1 MKNQP
6 PLLHSRGANLNPE
19 SSHGDQYGSPSESDH
34 PNGPYFQGFFSTGSK
49 HQPTASLGLSKSGG
63 GDYHDAP
70 CAANEPRPR
79 PYDFP
84 NIGIASERG
93 PARYLGTTLIAGSEG
108 SFLRGDEGHDEMLVP
123 NEQSLARG
131 GASSAQQYNA
141 TRPSFAASLHG
152 RPPSMSSSYPTN
164 PAVDAPDQDSKP
176 DRPSTY
182 KAYEGNFQDSESAK
196 NCRKTQTRGNR
207 LPYRPPDTD
216 PTIADIE
223 RSRPYNVERI
233 YNAMTR
239 GDKARDNEKSIA
251 MKRWVHGAYYKSHL
265 VEAHCHKVFDCLLEQ
280 AKLGYRGWD
289 HNDYVAD
296 DRKGED
302 EDRDVDCAA
311 RLDNIIRALE
321 QEKTICEDVMNSACQ
336 IRMFVNAP
344 KAYANRKYQNRVGNS
359 KRGRMKDAEE
369 DAAGKPS
376 KLRRTPIRPTTR
388 PRTLSNLQSS
398 TTETRIFSQTPEASS
413 QQAGAPHQQPRYA
426 TPPQQS
432 VASPASM
439 SRGTPAGIHA
449 RTFDPAQP
457 PSFGINQLNPMSPPI
472 SLTPVQRKATVT
484 ASQHSPFLSPPDLSQ
499 DHLSAIAWSQMP
511 RGPPVSSW
519 PSMQAYDQSYAPIS
533 SETDAFFDQSL
544 IWAPG
549 DALGTGVSSNLF
561 EQNPDAAL
569 LFSLDQVDF
578 TQEQSRQESW
588 ATQSSAQAFPDGLS
602 RGEQGEG
609 RD

>member
-1 MKNQP
+1 
-6 PLLHSRGANLNPE
+6 
-19 SSHGDQYGSPSESDH
+19 
-34 PNGPYFQGFFSTGSK
+34 
-49 HQPTASLGLSKSGG
+49 
-63 GDYHDAP
+63 
-70 CAANEPRPR
+70 
-79 PYDFP
+79 
-84 NIGIASERG
+84 
-93 PARYLGTTLIAGSEG
+93 
-108 SFLRGDEGHDEMLVP
+108 
-123 NEQSLARG
+123 
-131 GASSAQQYNA
+131 
-141 TRPSFAASLHG
+141 
-152 RPPSMSSSYPTN
+152 
-164 PAVDAPDQDSKP
+164 
-176 DRPSTY
+176 
-182 KAYEGNFQDSESAK
+182 
-196 NCRKTQTRGNR
+196 
-207 LPYRPPDTD
+207 
-216 PTIADIE
+216 
-223 RSRPYNVERI
+223 
-233 YNAMTR
+233 MTR

-388 PRTLSNLQSS
+388 PRTLPNLQSS
-398 TTETRIFSQTPEASS
+398 TTETRIFSQTPEPSS

-439 SRGTPAGIHA
+439 SRGTPAGIYT
-449 RTFDPAQP
+449 RTFGPAQP

-472 SLTPVQRKATVT
+472 SLTPVQCKATVT
-484 ASQHSPFLSPPDLSQ
+484 APQHSPFLSPPDQSQ
-499 DHLSAIAWSQMP
+499 DHLSAFAWSQRP
-511 RGPPVSSW
+511 HGLPVSSW
-519 PSMQAYDQSYAPIS
+519 PSMQAYDQSYAPFS
-533 SETDAFFDQSL
+533 SETDAFFDHSL